1 MMVKYLIPATFLIF
15 ALLTPDLLAQKRS
28 QSEQASFLF
37 SKPNLAAW
45 CIVPFD
51 AAKRSPEE
59 RAEMLHQLGFTRLAY
74 DYRAEHIPTF
84 EREILALRK
93 HKIELFAWW
102 FPTSLNDE
110 AKLILEVLRKNN
122 EKPQLWVT
130 GGGDLNMNPEQAEAF
145 CVAEVE
151 RIRTIAIAANEQGCQ
166 VGLYN
171 HGGWFGEPKNQVEL
185 IRRLKMPNVGIV
197 YNLHHAHDQLGELAS
212 NLSLMR
218 PYLIAVN
225 LNGTETDGD
234 KIGKKILPIGQG
246 NLDRS
251 VLKTIIESGYV
262 GPIGILNHT
271 DEDAKLRLE
280 ANLNGLQD
288 LVGKLDL
295 PK

>member
-1 MMVKYLIPATFLIF
+1 
-15 ALLTPDLLAQKRS
+15 
-28 QSEQASFLF
+28 
-37 SKPNLAAW
+37 
-45 CIVPFD
+45 
-51 AAKRSPEE
+51 
-59 RAEMLHQLGFTRLAY
+59 
-74 DYRAEHIPTF
+74 
-84 EREILALRK
+84 
-93 HKIELFAWW
+93 
-102 FPTSLNDE
+102 
-110 AKLILEVLRKNN
+110 
-122 EKPQLWVT
+122 
-130 GGGDLNMNPEQAEAF
+130 
-145 CVAEVE
+145 
-151 RIRTIAIAANEQGCQ
+151 
-166 VGLYN
+166 
-171 HGGWFGEPKNQVEL
+171 
-185 IRRLKMPNVGIV
+185 MPNVGIV
-197 YNLHHAHDQLGELAS
+197 YNLHHAHDQLDELAS

-288 LVGKLDL
+288 LVSKLDL